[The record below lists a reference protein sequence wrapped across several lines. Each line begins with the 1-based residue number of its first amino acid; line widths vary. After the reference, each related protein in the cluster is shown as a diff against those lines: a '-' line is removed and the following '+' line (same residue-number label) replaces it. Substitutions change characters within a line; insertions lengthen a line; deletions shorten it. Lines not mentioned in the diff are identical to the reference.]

1 MQVAISHASQCG
13 TGSEGTG
20 LMSAQAYCLAK
31 TFKQGVAGSFCDG
44 PHPEFDPDWLDG
56 EELVFVASES
66 AAPRLALSEIA
77 AHADRMSLAFTE
89 MFTIELMDAH
99 KDLPAPDSYLVNAI
113 LAKASW
119 HFDFDRDGWGRKTA
133 STHAYQ
139 IAKFP
144 MPDQTVSAP
153 PAPPVVRDQRSRA
166 ERYRC

>member
-1 MQVAISHASQCG
+1 MQVAISPARPFG
-13 TGSEGTG
+13 TGSEGAG
-20 LMSAQAYCLAK
+20 LMSDQAYCLAK
-31 TFKQGVAGSFCDG
+31 TFEQGVAGSFCDG
-44 PHPEFDPDWLDG
+44 PYLQFDPAWLDG

-66 AAPRLALSEIA
+66 AAPRLALNEIA

-99 KDLPAPDSYLVNAI
+99 KDLPAPDSYLVNVI
-113 LAKASW
+113 LAKSSW

-133 STHAYQ
+133 SMLAYQ
-139 IAKFP
+139 VAKFP
-144 MPDQTVSAP
+144 MPDLAVSAP